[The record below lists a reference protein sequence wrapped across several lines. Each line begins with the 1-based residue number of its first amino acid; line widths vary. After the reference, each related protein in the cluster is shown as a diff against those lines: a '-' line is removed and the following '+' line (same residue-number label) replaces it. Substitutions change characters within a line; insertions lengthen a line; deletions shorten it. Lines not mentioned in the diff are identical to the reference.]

1 MNVNDKKQRVMIAF
15 RLILVLILTFIS
27 WQATI
32 RTGIEVPISNSDK
45 LLHFLAF
52 YTLAFLLDFAFPKS
66 RFGVLKIIIL
76 IGYGGLIEVVQSFL
90 PYRSAELADLITDII
105 GISAYALTIPILR
118 RFSFIQ
124 QYRQK

>member
-1 MNVNDKKQRVMIAF
+1 MNDNKQRVMIAF

>member
-1 MNVNDKKQRVMIAF
+1 MNDNKQRVMIAF

-32 RTGIEVPISNSDK
+32 RIGIEVPISNSDK